1 MDNYKII
8 SIVLCVILYI
18 VAMIPSFLL
27 LLGKKTYENKKKYLN
42 RLCLCIILE
51 IIIFSLIYVFNRN
64 IMEIITNKKN
74 IQNYSIYVL
83 KILYIGSVLTPIQI
97 AVPKFAIYGQNK
109 KAKGILLFALKILY
123 IPAIYFG
130 YTMFSMKGAL
140 FAVPACDIIYS
151 LILMFV

>member
-1 MDNYKII
+1 MDNYKLI

-109 KAKGILLFALKILY
+109 KN
-123 IPAIYFG
+123 
-130 YTMFSMKGAL
+130 
-140 FAVPACDIIYS
+140 V
-151 LILMFV
+151 V